1 MFSTKL
7 NLILVTM
14 RPFQW
19 IKNGL
24 LFIALIFSG
33 RLTDIESLS
42 TVVLAFIIFSALSG
56 SIYIIND
63 LQDKERDLHHPIK
76 SKRPIAS
83 GKLPTGLALPIAILL
98 MISAITGSLFI
109 NDKFALISLAYLVI
123 FITYSFIL
131 KHIAIVDILV
141 VASGFVLRAAAGAIA
156 IGVTI
161 SSWLLLCTMLL
172 ALFIIIGKRRHELN
186 LLGEDSTDHR
196 NVLTNYNTV
205 LLDQMIAVV
214 TASTL
219 ITYSLYT
226 ISAETVARF
235 GTDNLKYSVP
245 FVLYGLFRYLY
256 IIYMKKAGGMPER
269 DILSDYPTMIN
280 TALWATTVALIIYL
294 G

>member
-131 KHIAIVDILV
+131 KHIAIVDKI
-141 VASGFVLRAAAGAIA
+141 GRAH
-156 IGVTI
+156 V
-161 SSWLLLCTMLL
+161 
-172 ALFIIIGKRRHELN
+172 
-186 LLGEDSTDHR
+186 
-196 NVLTNYNTV
+196 
-205 LLDQMIAVV
+205 
-214 TASTL
+214 
-219 ITYSLYT
+219 
-226 ISAETVARF
+226 
-235 GTDNLKYSVP
+235 
-245 FVLYGLFRYLY
+245 
-256 IIYMKKAGGMPER
+256 
-269 DILSDYPTMIN
+269 
-280 TALWATTVALIIYL
+280 
-294 G
+294 